1 MLKFTKS
8 TTLTGQSMVGNKQ
21 VASFNANINTQ
32 DKTSN
37 VYSSTMDQDLYIANK
52 AEVRKDLADFTLAAQ
67 AEEDRLFAEDVAAE
81 TAEA

>member
-8 TTLTGQSMVGNKQ
+8 TTLTGQSLVGEKQ

-37 VYSSTMDQDLYIANK
+37 VNSSTMDQDLYSQNK
-52 AEVRKDLADFTLAAQ
+52 AEVRKDFADFTAKAQ
-67 AEEDRLFAEDVAAE
+67 DEEDRLFADDTAE
-81 TAEA
+81 TAPAE